1 MSNPLACL
9 RLLVTDD
16 NPQMRTIVGTVLNAA
31 GVLDIHFAADGSQA
45 LEKLRRMDF
54 DCIYVDFEMPQM
66 NGIEFVQTMR
76 SMDKR
81 HRFTP
86 VVMLTGYADR
96 SHLTLARDSG
106 VNEFLR
112 KPVTARDILMRLEAV
127 ILRPR
132 QFVTSPDYFGP
143 DRRRSRPAA
152 YLGVKR
158 RAKDRGEMVEL

>member
-1 MSNPLACL
+1 MTNPLAVL
-9 RLLVTDD
+9 RMLVVDD
-16 NPQMRTIVGTVLNAA
+16 NPQMRTIVGTVLHAA
-31 GVLDIHFAADGSQA
+31 GVQDIHFAGDGRQA
-45 LEKLRRMDF
+45 LELLRGSDF

-66 NGIEFVQTMR
+66 NGIQFVQAMR
-76 SMDKR
+76 QLDRR

-86 VVMLTGYADR
+86 VIMLTGYADR
-96 SHLTLARDSG
+96 AHLTAARDSG

-112 KPVTARDILMRLEAV
+112 KPVTARDILLRLEAV

-143 DRRRSRPAA
+143 DRRRTRATA
-152 YLGVKR
+152 YLGTKR